1 MKHQKA
7 EGLMDQALVDLGR
20 LAHELSG
27 DETSL
32 KVKCL
37 LKVIL
42 SHYVVLLPEQCQ
54 YCIRLTGTS

>member
-1 MKHQKA
+1 
-7 EGLMDQALVDLGR
+7 MDQALVDLGR